1 MDQESKKDIMLIASF
16 DDDEIG
22 SRMTTNCIVIRE
34 NLTVKEA
41 MRSLVKQAAENDNI
55 SKIYVADESNTFCG
69 AIDLKDLII
78 AREGTRLDD
87 MIVTSYPYVY
97 GHESISECIE
107 ILKDYSEDSH
117 SCTRQ

>member
-1 MDQESKKDIMLIASF
+1 MLIASF

-55 SKIYVADESNTFCG
+55 SKSFSG
-69 AIDLKDLII
+69 
-78 AREGTRLDD
+78 
-87 MIVTSYPYVY
+87 
-97 GHESISECIE
+97 
-107 ILKDYSEDSH
+107 
-117 SCTRQ
+117 